1 MPVQKIDENIH
12 IYCRF
17 ENMSLLQCLTCRKG
31 VGCMHGGCECEIV
44 PEPKLK
50 PIKKA
55 NDVISIIS
63 GD

>member
-1 MPVQKIDENIH
+1 
-12 IYCRF
+12 
-17 ENMSLLQCLTCRKG
+17 
-31 VGCMHGGCECEIV
+31 MHGGCECEIV